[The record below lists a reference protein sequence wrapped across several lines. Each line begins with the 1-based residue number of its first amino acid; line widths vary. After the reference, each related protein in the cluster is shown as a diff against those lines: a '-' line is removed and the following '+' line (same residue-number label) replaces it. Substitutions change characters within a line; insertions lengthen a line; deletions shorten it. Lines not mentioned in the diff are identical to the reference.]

1 MKILETIDLTKKYG
15 KGDIEVVALDKV
27 NLTINKGEFIAII
40 GPSGSGKSTLL
51 HLLGG
56 LEKPSKGFVKIEEQN
71 ISDMHENKLARY
83 RRKNIGFIFQQ
94 YNLIPVLDVREN
106 IKMTLMLDKA
116 SIDEKYIDDI
126 VNFLG
131 LKEREKHLPNQLS
144 GGQQQRVAIGRALAP
159 KPSIILADEPTGNLD
174 TKTTEEVL
182 KLLKDSI
189 KKYNQTLVMITHNEE
204 IARMAD
210 RVIYIKDGK
219 LIQRIY
225 NEGKLYTNVI

>member
-94 YNLIPVLDVREN
+94 YSYYN
-106 IKMTLMLDKA
+106 IFNMLA
-116 SIDEKYIDDI
+116 
-126 VNFLG
+126 
-131 LKEREKHLPNQLS
+131 
-144 GGQQQRVAIGRALAP
+144 
-159 KPSIILADEPTGNLD
+159 
-174 TKTTEEVL
+174 
-182 KLLKDSI
+182 
-189 KKYNQTLVMITHNEE
+189 
-204 IARMAD
+204 
-210 RVIYIKDGK
+210 
-219 LIQRIY
+219 
-225 NEGKLYTNVI
+225 

>member
-106 IKMTLMLDKA
+106 IKMPLMLDKA

-174 TKTTEEVL
+174 TKTTER
-182 KLLKDSI
+182 
-189 KKYNQTLVMITHNEE
+189 Y
-204 IARMAD
+204 
-210 RVIYIKDGK
+210 
-219 LIQRIY
+219 
-225 NEGKLYTNVI
+225 

>member
-56 LEKPSKGFVKIEEQN
+56 LEKPSKGFVKIEEQE

-106 IKMTLMLDKA
+106 IKMPLMLDKA

-219 LIQRIY
+219 LI
-225 NEGKLYTNVI
+225 

>member
-1 MKILETIDLTKKYG
+1 MICTKI
-15 KGDIEVVALDKV
+15 
-27 NLTINKGEFIAII
+27 
-40 GPSGSGKSTLL
+40 
-51 HLLGG
+51 
-56 LEKPSKGFVKIEEQN
+56 
-71 ISDMHENKLARY
+71 KLARY

-106 IKMTLMLDKA
+106 IKMPLMLDKA

-219 LIQRIY
+219 LI
-225 NEGKLYTNVI
+225 

>member
-106 IKMTLMLDKA
+106 IKMPLMLDKA

-159 KPSIILADEPTGNLD
+159 KPTGNLD

-219 LIQRIY
+219 LI
-225 NEGKLYTNVI
+225 

>member
-27 NLTINKGEFIAII
+27 NLTINKGESIAII

-106 IKMTLMLDKA
+106 IKMPLMLDKA

-219 LIQRIY
+219 LI
-225 NEGKLYTNVI
+225 

>member
-106 IKMTLMLDKA
+106 IKMPLMLDKA
-116 SIDEKYIDDI
+116 SIDEKYIDDR

-219 LIQRIY
+219 LI
-225 NEGKLYTNVI
+225 

>member
-106 IKMTLMLDKA
+106 IKMPLMLDKA

-210 RVIYIKDGK
+210 RGIYIKDGK
-219 LIQRIY
+219 LI
-225 NEGKLYTNVI
+225 

>member
-106 IKMTLMLDKA
+106 IKMPLMLNKA

-219 LIQRIY
+219 LI
-225 NEGKLYTNVI
+225 